1 MVREGIMNIYQAGP
15 LFSQAERDF
24 HRRLSDALAAA
35 GHKPIWPGDLLP
47 EDALAAAGSSAPAL
61 IFTVCK
67 EAMDHADCL
76 AALLDGPQ
84 VDDGTAWEIGYAH
97 ARGLP
102 VYVLRTD
109 FRQAGDT
116 RFSRVNSMIEA
127 SLAGLAGSVEELV
140 RLLGSVSR

>member
-1 MVREGIMNIYQAGP
+1 MNIYQAGP

-24 HRRLSDALAAA
+24 HRHLSDVLARA
-35 GHKPIWPGDLLP
+35 GHKPVWPGDLLP
-47 EDALAAAGSSAPAL
+47 EGSLAAAGPSAPAL
-61 IFTVCK
+61 IFKVCK
-67 EAMDHADCL
+67 GAMDHADCL

-102 VYVLRTD
+102 VYGLRTD

-116 RFSRVNSMIEA
+116 RFSRINSMIEV
-127 SLAGLAGSVEELV
+127 SLAGLAGSVDELL
-140 RLLGSVSR
+140 RLLGPVSR

>member
-1 MVREGIMNIYQAGP
+1 MNIYQAGP

-24 HRRLSDALAAA
+24 HRRLSDTLAAA
-35 GHKPIWPGDLLP
+35 GHKPVWPGDLLP
-47 EDALAAAGSSAPAL
+47 EDALAAAGPSAPAL
-61 IFTVCK
+61 IFKVCK
-67 EAMDHADCL
+67 GALDHADCL
-76 AALLDGPQ
+76 VALLDGPQ

-102 VYVLRTD
+102 VYGLRTD

-127 SLAGLAGSVEELV
+127 SLVGLADGMDDLL
-140 RLLGSVSR
+140 RLLGPVSR